1 MTQIYNPT
9 FANLKVH
16 SAKSTSAHMAEK
28 SNIFIKDLKTIY
40 YIFSPPLLELFFI
53 AKVIF
58 SSCFYRQ
65 AICHSQCTCPELCHH
80 LLQWCLLWDDRVFP
94 AGHHAE
100 AMHLRLP
107 ARTAD
112 QSAHYCTGSTG
123 SPGLGGTQ
131 SGDHLPPQGRWVCE
145 LYMFIVVQW
154 TWECL
159 WVMFTECCGV
169 G

>member
-1 MTQIYNPT
+1 MTQIYNLT

-16 SAKSTSAHMAEK
+16 SAKSISAHMAENRVWK
-28 SNIFIKDLKTIY
+28 RFTTSFHLHYLSTLSFITKIQ
-40 YIFSPPLLELFFI
+40 FS
-53 AKVIF
+53 A
-58 SSCFYRQ
+58 CFYRQ
-65 AICHSQCTCPELCHH
+65 EICHSQCTCPELCHH

-94 AGHHAE
+94 GGHHAE

-112 QSAHYCTGSTG
+112 QAAHYCAGSTG

-131 SGDHLPPQGRWVCE
+131 SGDHLPPQGWWVCK
-145 LYMFIVVQW
+145 LYVFIVVQW